1 MIQLL
6 ENVFDTVQAA
16 DYLGKV
22 RTADVSSQRI
32 KVQDIMVI
40 MGRRLYEKINQWGVS
55 GLNPFIKIITSD

>member
-16 DYLGKV
+16 AYLGNVKA
-22 RTADVSSQRI
+22 ADVSSRRL

-40 MGRRLYEKINQWGVS
+40 MGRRLYEKVNQWGTS
-55 GLNPFIKIITSD
+55 GLNPFIEMISQ